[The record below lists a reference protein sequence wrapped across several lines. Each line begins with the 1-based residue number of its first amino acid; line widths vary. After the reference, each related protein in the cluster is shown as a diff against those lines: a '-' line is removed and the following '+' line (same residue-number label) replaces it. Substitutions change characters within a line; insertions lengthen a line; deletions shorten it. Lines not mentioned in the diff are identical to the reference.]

1 MVNKDVQQLQEL
13 NVKMLITSNKFES
26 YDQVE

>member
-13 NVKMLITSNKFES
+13 NVKMLITINKFES